1 MKKLLLSLFFT
12 GVMLFCANAMSYGDY
27 AVICENGKY
36 GITFFDTVCVY
47 PQYDSL
53 YIVRRE
59 YKEGVAGAYMSGGKW
74 GVLVN
79 GNRTSEPKFD
89 AVGGDMSMNLIVSYR
104 STVLLEKGSL
114 SCFYVLPVQVGGKWG
129 YVDASGN
136 YIIEPQYD
144 KVSCFKKRFFNKGT
158 AYCAL
163 VEKNGG
169 WYIIDL
175 LGTVLSED
183 LRAKL
188 DIDNYKKRRK
198 NMDNAEKKAVK
209 GAFKTH
215 GEELAAEVKRL
226 HEVYESSKATLPV
239 TAGAT
244 LKAEQSGAKWRLTG
258 TDGRQLSAV
267 LYDDVA
273 EPEGGVVRVVK
284 DGRYGLVDAVRGEI
298 VPCRYDYITE
308 FDADGFA
315 EVWNRGF
322 TGRVSRHGHVDLEEN
337 LLKNA
342 ENVVYLA
349 KDVTPIQKL
358 IEYWP
363 ESVPGYLWLG
373 EFCYRGNRYSESYQA
388 YDMAFALAKEQGKE
402 KLTASSQTLRNIS
415 YNRAHGVVYEQEPSF
430 LELMGQLVGKT
441 MEIRN
446 SIREIKHGSAATSA
460 SQSGV
465 LPSGGALSGVS
476 GGGSYQSQYQR
487 WENLAERHYN
497 SITNTGGSATVNGEH
512 SGKAGSMSPSNY
524 AQQKKAFRQAQREM
538 ARIRAKA
545 AQAGVNIPQSKWET
559 ATISL

>member
-1 MKKLLLSLFFT
+1 MLL
-12 GVMLFCANAMSYGDY
+12 CANAMSYGDY

-89 AVGGDMSMNLIVSYR
+89 VVGGDRGMNAIATSYQ
-104 STVLLEKGSL
+104 TTILQNGIGSY
-114 SCFYVLPVQVGGKWG
+114 FYVFPVQAGGKWG
-129 YVDASGN
+129 YVDAKGN

-144 KVSCFKKRFFNKGT
+144 KVSHFVYEYTGKGDVR
-158 AYCAL
+158 CAL
-163 VEKNGG
+163 VEKDGG

-183 LRAKL
+183 LRAKF

-198 NMDNAEKKAVK
+198 NWNNAAKKAVNAALK
-209 GAFKTH
+209 MH
-215 GEELAAEVKRL
+215 EEELDAEMKRL

-258 TDGRQLSAV
+258 ADGRQLSPV

-284 DGRYGLVDAVRGEI
+284 DGRYGLVDAVMGEI
-298 VPCRYDYITE
+298 VPCCYDYITE
-308 FDADGFA
+308 FDENGFA

-337 LLKNA
+337 LFKDA
-342 ENVVYLA
+342 ESEVRFG

-358 IEYWP
+358 VEYYP
-363 ESVPGYLWLG
+363 TSVLAYLWLA
-373 EFCYRGNRYSESYQA
+373 EWCDNNKCYTDAYKA
-388 YDMAFALAKEQGKE
+388 YDMAFALAEEQGKQDMVAN
-402 KLTASSQTLRNIS
+402 KRSHRDYV
-415 YNRAHGVVYEQEPSF
+415 YNLAHGVVYEQEPSF

-460 SQSGV
+460 SQAGV
-465 LPSGGALSGVS
+465 LPSGGALSGAS